1 VNVAAG
7 VAVLGDIPKHI
18 NKDDFLT
25 RACFV
30 DARGGLEIGEN
41 VTFGFGVKILTRS
54 HEIGDGAVGD
64 VNARPVTIADNAW
77 IGSYAILYNCTIG
90 AGSIVSIGS
99 VVRSCNIAPGV
110 IVAGN
115 PAEVIARWDGSEWI
129 YEGEKYR
136 EVD

>member
-1 VNVAAG
+1 MNVAAG

-18 NKDDFLT
+18 NRDDFLT

-30 DARGGLEIGEN
+30 DARGGLEIGQN

-54 HEIGDGAVGD
+54 HEIDGGEVGD
-64 VNARPVTIADNAW
+64 VNARPVKVDDNAW

-90 AGSIVSIGS
+90 AGSIVSVGS
-99 VVRSCNIAPGV
+99 VVRSCSIAPGV

-115 PAEVIARWDGSEWI
+115 PAEVIARWNGERWC
-129 YEGEKYR
+129 YAVEKYR